1 MHPRFFSCN
10 KSTLI
15 FKDYIFFFPWQNIT
29 VEYFFPQKTL
39 YQPSFWRA
47 LMGLCRSAKH
57 ELRVTCCGGGT
68 GDVQGTSM
76 GLLEILHGA
85 NHGTT
90 CRMGQLM

>member
-1 MHPRFFSCN
+1 
-10 KSTLI
+10 
-15 FKDYIFFFPWQNIT
+15 
-29 VEYFFPQKTL
+29 
-39 YQPSFWRA
+39 
-47 LMGLCRSAKH
+47 MGLCRSAKH